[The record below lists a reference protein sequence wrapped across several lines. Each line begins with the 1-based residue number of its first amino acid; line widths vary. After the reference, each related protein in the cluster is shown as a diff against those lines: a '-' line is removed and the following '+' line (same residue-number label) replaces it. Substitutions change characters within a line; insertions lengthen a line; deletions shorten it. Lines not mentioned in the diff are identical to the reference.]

1 MANFRCSLRNSEIIF
16 INRECDLILVTNELM
31 TCTHKRN
38 ETVGNEMINPLAK
51 SSQIFDIWQMNELKN
66 LRKHYVV
73 LGPHWA
79 HHQSYGQFEVEKML
93 EIPETNSWYFKRC
106 NETAKV
112 ICEKL
117 EKPLLFDV
125 MLLAFELLFLLIII
139 LSFIIL
145 SFICE

>member
-1 MANFRCSLRNSEIIF
+1 M
-16 INRECDLILVTNELM
+16 
-31 TCTHKRN
+31 KRLA
-38 ETVGNEMINPLAK
+38 MKWINPLAK

-79 HHQSYGQFEVEKML
+79 HHQSYGQLEVEKML
-93 EIPETNSWYFKRC
+93 EIPETNRWYFKRC

-112 ICEKL
+112 ICEKP

-125 MLLAFELLFLLIII
+125 MFLALESLFLLIILSIICLRVMKI
-139 LSFIIL
+139 LINTKLKEQQII
-145 SFICE
+145 CQ